1 MPISLVEDA
10 RLGELAEARDQLARL
25 AELLGCD
32 PAWGAVNVRVVQLLH
47 ARRDLA
53 AKLAVDN
60 DPACIAKKVDKMKAE
75 IDEADEAKKDLAGMF
90 FQLGLD
96 SQLKD
101 SVSWEETRDSIKE
114 HHKTLSSNLE
124 ELQEL
129 QKDKEDAKEWAE
141 LQRDPSFT
149 YSPSAVRAMAEL
161 FEGFM
166 LSSRD
171 LGLVLGATDPELA
184 LQRVVARMTA
194 QR

>member
-1 MPISLVEDA
+1 MPISLIEDA

-32 PAWGAVNVRVVQLLH
+32 PAWGAVNFCVVQLLH

-53 AKLAVDN
+53 A
-60 DPACIAKKVDKMKAE
+60 CIAKKVDKLKAE
-75 IDEADEAKKDLAGMF
+75 IEEADETKKDLAGMF
-90 FQLGLD
+90 FELELD

-149 YSPSAVRAMAEL
+149 YSPSAVRVMAEL
-161 FEGFM
+161 FEGFGL
-166 LSSRD
+166 LSHD
-171 LGLVLGATDPELA
+171 LRLVLGATDPELA
-184 LQRVVARMTA
+184 LQRVVEQVSAKR
-194 QR
+194 